1 MAGVDFDRQAFIPAA
16 QPAARPAPR
25 LLVPLILMIGV
36 ATLGFIGYKLFSQ
49 YSQNSPTA
57 NSQGLQQIQEQL
69 AGMEKRLDQLEK
81 HRKVPVAETPANAA
95 PAIQSQHASGNPSPK
110 RQVYRITSG
119 SALDPQPKKSRPPEP
134 IIQSPANQP
143 RFTSSDETAVANHE
157 AWQATT
163 NRLADVVGVV
173 GSQQGEISQ
182 AREDINRLLGEYIRA
197 LVFLSLSSFIGYGL
211 FLSLTGASYFL
222 LLAGIAAIC
231 EFLPVVG
238 PAAAG
243 IVVLLVTGLSG
254 YEHLVWFLIF
264 WLVFRLFQDYV
275 VSPYLMGK
283 GVEMNPM
290 LVLFGVL
297 AGEKIAG
304 VTGMFF
310 SIPVLAIL
318 RVIFVRLRRVRHDYV
333 EV

>member
-16 QPAARPAPR
+16 QPPARPAPR

-173 GSQQGEISQ
+173 GSQQSEISQ
-182 AREDINRLLGEYIRA
+182 AREDINRLLAQTKRSAMQFELRRGANREPVGPVSLVLKAADPRSQRYTICVYLENHCTELKDRA
-197 LVFLSLSSFIGYGL
+197 QNEVVVFVLNHNAAPLELVATKILRDQ
-211 FLSLTGASYFL
+211 
-222 LLAGIAAIC
+222 
-231 EFLPVVG
+231 VVG
-238 PAAAG
+238 
-243 IVVLLVTGLSG
+243 
-254 YEHLVWFLIF
+254 
-264 WLVFRLFQDYV
+264 
-275 VSPYLMGK
+275 YLEVP
-283 GVEMNPM
+283 VE
-290 LVLFGVL
+290 
-297 AGEKIAG
+297 
-304 VTGMFF
+304 
-310 SIPVLAIL
+310 
-318 RVIFVRLRRVRHDYV
+318 
-333 EV
+333 